1 MAMALT
7 REQLQTLL
15 ESILGNKNVYF
26 QAPENLKMVYP
37 CIRYERDT
45 TWTQKADNQNYIRAP
60 RYTLTFIT
68 RDPLSDTPLKL
79 LDINTAMHVR
89 RYVAEG
95 LYHDVFNI
103 Y

>member
-15 ESILGNKNVYF
+15 ESILGSKNVYF
-26 QAPENLKMVYP
+26 QA
-37 CIRYERDT
+37 
-45 TWTQKADNQNYIRAP
+45 QNYIRIP
-60 RYTLTFIT
+60 RYILTFIT
-68 RDPLSDTPLKL
+68 RDPLSDIPFKL
-79 LDINTAMHVR
+79 LNINTAMHVR

>member
-15 ESILGNKNVYF
+15 ESILGSKNVYF

-45 TWTQKADNQNYIRAP
+45 TRTHKADNQNYIRIP
-60 RYTLTFIT
+60 RYILTFIT
-68 RDPLSDTPLKL
+68 RDPLSDIPLKL
-79 LDINTAMHVR
+79 LNINTAMHVR